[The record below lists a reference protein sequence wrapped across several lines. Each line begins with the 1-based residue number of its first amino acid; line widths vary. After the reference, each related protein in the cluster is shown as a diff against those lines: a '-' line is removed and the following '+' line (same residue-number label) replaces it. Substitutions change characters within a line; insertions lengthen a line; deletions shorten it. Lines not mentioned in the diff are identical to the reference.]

1 MLVFTDLKSDLV
13 YLERAGRAR
22 SDVAL
27 EVKTECEMGG
37 DQLAADDEAQ
47 ICCYE
52 CTACAANMKQVYPN
66 GGELVRRPRR
76 KNP

>member
-13 YLERAGRAR
+13 YLERGRRAR

-27 EVKTECEMGG
+27 EVKTECEMCPG
-37 DQLAADDEAQ
+37 QLAADDEAQ

-52 CTACAANMKQVYPN
+52 CAANRKQVCPN
-66 GGELVRRPRR
+66 GGELVRRPGR